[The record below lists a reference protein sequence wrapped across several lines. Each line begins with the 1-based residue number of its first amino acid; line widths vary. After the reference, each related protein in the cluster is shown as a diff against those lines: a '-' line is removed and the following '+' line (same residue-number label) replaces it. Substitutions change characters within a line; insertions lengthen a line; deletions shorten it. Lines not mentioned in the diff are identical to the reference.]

1 MTRYYGDDYDM
12 YSTVTSSVLRNI
24 PALLTAG
31 SVYAG
36 LKRAYGDGYYY
47 NAPSSKRIPLS
58 DWVAPTGYTRV
69 GRRDFG
75 RYSRR
80 FRLAGVKRYKVAL
93 KRKYLREL
101 KKTFF

>member
-1 MTRYYGDDYDM
+1 M
-12 YSTVTSSVLRNI
+12 YSTVVSSALRSLPAVLG
-24 PALLTAG
+24 AG
-31 SVYAG
+31 TLYSAA
-36 LKRAYGDGYYY
+36 KRAYDSSYSY
-47 NAPSSKRIPLS
+47 NPSSSKRLPFT
-58 DWVAPTGYTRV
+58 DWVAPSGYTRV
-69 GRRDFG
+69 SRRDFG